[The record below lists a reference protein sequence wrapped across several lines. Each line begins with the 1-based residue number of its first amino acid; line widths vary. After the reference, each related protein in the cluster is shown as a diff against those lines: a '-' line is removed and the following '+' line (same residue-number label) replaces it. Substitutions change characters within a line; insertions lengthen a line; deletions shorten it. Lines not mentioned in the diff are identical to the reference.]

1 MYKHFSIEYVLV
13 FSINYIVDFVVCS
26 FFILLLFIKSLV
38 TAIEY
43 FIYNIS
49 LFLPFFRRSEFLGC
63 ISFPLSTL
71 LQQQEINGSYKLQTQ
86 QCLNKPQ
93 PLITVQQ
100 QLLLQQ
106 QQQQNSQQQTF
117 TIPSLSSLAATAT
130 GNPENI
136 TFSPNSLST
145 ISNNTTTTIMA
156 ATTMTQIRN
165 TDDAVSIDSMAT
177 GQMAGEQQPM
187 ILSKKALHQRDA
199 DENLFLR
206 FLELD
211 PPSTDP
217 PPSQGTPVA
226 GRRLSNTKPMGRTP
240 FTMTKKLTRTAER
253 GFGFSIVWTHPPR
266 VEKVEPGLSAD
277 RCGIYPGD
285 YVIFVDKHNVVT
297 MPEADVLN
305 LIRSQGA
312 TLTLEIF
319 RRSGSGTNAGAAGS
333 SINTATS
340 LTHRSLAT
348 TLPMNGKTSRMAASG
363 TSINNPVDEIM
374 SVTVGGGGGGGGVGM
389 GTKQHMLAQQ
399 NRPSTACSVNTNS
412 SLEAAKRRLNL
423 PQVTFSKEVG
433 KGVIV

>member
-1 MYKHFSIEYVLV
+1 M
-13 FSINYIVDFVVCS
+13 
-26 FFILLLFIKSLV
+26 
-38 TAIEY
+38 
-43 FIYNIS
+43 
-49 LFLPFFRRSEFLGC
+49 
-63 ISFPLSTL
+63 
-71 LQQQEINGSYKLQTQ
+71 QQQEINGSYKLQAQ

-93 PLITVQQ
+93 PLQPVQHFTHQQLQPQQ
-100 QLLLQQ
+100 QQHPQQLSSPSVVAPVNHLNHQQ
-106 QQQQNSQQQTF
+106 QQQSQ
-117 TIPSLSSLAATAT
+117 SS
-130 GNPENI
+130 
-136 TFSPNSLST
+136 ST
-145 ISNNTTTTIMA
+145 SKSFLPILPALNHFNM
-156 ATTMTQIRN
+156 ATTLTQMRN

-177 GQMAGEQQPM
+177 GQIIGEQQPM

-211 PPSTDP
+211 PPATDNP
-217 PPSQGTPVA
+217 NNQQQQTQQGTPVA
-226 GRRLSNTKPMGRTP
+226 GGGARRLSNTKPLGRTP

-277 RCGIYPGD
+277 RCGILPGD

-319 RRSGSGTNAGAAGS
+319 RRSGSGTSAGNAGSS

-340 LTHRSLAT
+340 ATHRSLAT

-363 TSINNPVDEIM
+363 TSINNTNEEVM
-374 SVTVGGGGGGGGVGM
+374 SVTIQTGS
-389 GTKQHMLAQQ
+389 KLQQQQQQQQHMMTSH